1 MGTRCELNI
10 PHDHLKLHNLLG
22 FYLVSTPPPS
32 SLPPNRQPNLLNV
45 NPKLKYPK
53 STTIVST
60 EGFVVLFF
68 TSSKPEQ
75 NVGGNIFYQDGLLRK
90 GFSWSIQ

>member
-22 FYLVSTPPPS
+22 FYLVSTPPLPP
-32 SLPPNRQPNLLNV
+32 SLPTVKIIYKEIIPLNDLLNV

-60 EGFVVLFF
+60 EGFVVLFY
-68 TSSKPEQ
+68 TS
-75 NVGGNIFYQDGLLRK
+75 
-90 GFSWSIQ
+90 